1 MENPTPT
8 KGRASCVRFADAT
21 HEAVTTANLRL
32 QIIATRYAVA
42 PKLVA
47 QVALLTWRAQS

>member
-1 MENPTPT
+1 MENPTFK

-32 QIIATRYAVA
+32 QILSNRYAIA
-42 PKLVA
+42 PELAALVA
-47 QVALLTWRAQS
+47 ALAWGAC